1 MPFEQMV
8 PAPARCTKAD
18 RAPIARAILTLII
31 LVALSAC
38 SSGTATSTSTLATQ
52 TGSLNSV
59 SAETSTTTSSGLR
72 LVSLGDSDAGIQGD
86 SEGKGWVAR
95 YAALL
100 EKQTGQHIEVL
111 DRAQEGQTSD
121 KILKGLQTDQALRSD
136 IEAADVVV
144 IGAGG
149 ADMNAG
155 DAAWS
160 AGSCS
165 GRSCYQPALAA
176 YARNM
181 RSATGV
187 VAQLRAGRP
196 TLLRAMTLPNVLPGA
211 EDVIPPFLV
220 PDATSIGVFQ
230 AQSLRTS
237 TCDAVRAVGGQCI
250 DVLTAFNGPRG
261 TQNAYRSGLLNH
273 VGCCYPSAKGHQ
285 LIAELL
291 IKTGTEPKALT

>member
-1 MPFEQMV
+1 
-8 PAPARCTKAD
+8 
-18 RAPIARAILTLII
+18 
-31 LVALSAC
+31 
-38 SSGTATSTSTLATQ
+38 
-52 TGSLNSV
+52 
-59 SAETSTTTSSGLR
+59 
-72 LVSLGDSDAGIQGD
+72 
-86 SEGKGWVAR
+86 
-95 YAALL
+95 
-100 EKQTGQHIEVL
+100 
-111 DRAQEGQTSD
+111 
-121 KILKGLQTDQALRSD
+121 
-136 IEAADVVV
+136 
-144 IGAGG
+144 
-149 ADMNAG
+149 MNAG